1 VEDVEANNQEIIM
14 KNIKVTA
21 KVHQMLLAIA
31 KSKKMK
37 SVEELLNWYVLN
49 N

>member
-1 VEDVEANNQEIIM
+1 MENFEANHQEILM